1 MTDEVSWRDRLR
13 QRLRWLWRGTIVV
26 VLVSSP
32 WWGREGLR
40 RMEFFRVR
48 RVVIEGTRY
57 AAPDEIV
64 SRLRVDTTAS
74 IWDGVSPLVARV
86 REHPQVREVR
96 IRRRLPGTL
105 VVQVTERP
113 PVALVNTPS
122 GLRVTDADGAT
133 LPVDPTAID
142 VDLPVLATRDTL
154 LLRLLSEVQDAL
166 PALYAQVSD
175 ARRGPAGAVVLEL
188 ASVRLLTGTDVS
200 SGRLAEALAVQQDL
214 VTRGRTAVELD
225 LRFRDQVVARLS
237 TTP

>member
-1 MTDEVSWRDRLR
+1 MTDEVSWRDRWG
-13 QRLRWLWRGTIVV
+13 QRLRWAWRGTIVV
-26 VLVSSP
+26 VLLSSP

-48 RVVIEGTRY
+48 RLVIEGTRY

-113 PVALVNTPS
+113 PVALVNTPT
-122 GLRVTDADGAT
+122 GLRVTDADGVI

-154 LLRLLSEVQDAL
+154 LLRLLSEVQITL

-175 ARRGPAGAVVLEL
+175 ARRGAEGAVVLDL
-188 ASVRLLTGTDVS
+188 ASIRLLAGADVS

-214 VTRGRTAVELD
+214 VTRGRRAVELD

>member
-1 MTDEVSWRDRLR
+1 
-13 QRLRWLWRGTIVV
+13 
-26 VLVSSP
+26 
-32 WWGREGLR
+32 
-40 RMEFFRVR
+40 
-48 RVVIEGTRY
+48 
-57 AAPDEIV
+57 
-64 SRLRVDTTAS
+64 
-74 IWDGVSPLVARV
+74 
-86 REHPQVREVR
+86 
-96 IRRRLPGTL
+96 

-142 VDLPVLATRDTL
+142 IDLPVLATRDTL

>member
-1 MTDEVSWRDRLR
+1 MTEEVSWRDRLR
-13 QRLRWLWRGTIVV
+13 QRLRWVWRGTIVV
-26 VLVSSP
+26 VVVTSP

-40 RMEFFRVR
+40 RMAFFRVR

-113 PVALVNTPS
+113 PVALVNTPT

-175 ARRGPAGAVVLEL
+175 ARRGPEGAVVLEL
-188 ASVRLLTGTDVS
+188 ASIRLLAGADVS

>member
-1 MTDEVSWRDRLR
+1 MTDEVSWRDRWR
-13 QRLRWLWRGTIVV
+13 QRLRWAWRGTLVV
-26 VLVSSP
+26 VLLSSP

-40 RMEFFRVR
+40 RMAFFRVR

-57 AAPDEIV
+57 AAPGEIV

-105 VVQVTERP
+105 VVEVTERP
-113 PVALVNTPS
+113 PVALVNSPA
-122 GLRVTDADGAT
+122 GVIVTDADGAA

-142 VDLPVLATRDTL
+142 VDLPVLVTRDTL
-154 LLRLLSEVQDAL
+154 LLRLLGEVQTSL

-175 ARRGPAGAVVLEL
+175 ARRGAGGAVVLDL
-188 ASVRLLTGTDVS
+188 ANVRLLAGADVS
-200 SGRLAEALAVQQDL
+200 PERLAEALAVQQDL

-237 TTP
+237 TSP

>member
-64 SRLRVDTTAS
+64 SRLGVDTTAS

-142 VDLPVLATRDTL
+142 IDLPVLATRDTL